1 MPSLSHKSCPYMHG
15 SVSGFSIPFPWI
27 YMSIFVPI
35 WHCLNYISITV
46 NLNICYKIFQLYL
59 LCYCVVT
66 YLLFISYLLLA
77 ILDRLLFHINFR
89 ISLLISTRKI
99 PLEYW
104 MELHWICKSFW
115 GRINIFYNINL
126 LICEYN
132 VSLGHFYFFS
142 IFYSF
147 LERDLAYLLLDL
159 FLGLTFLG
167 DIVNNILK
175 FFSFAHFFY

>member
-1 MPSLSHKSCPYMHG
+1 M
-15 SVSGFSIPFPWI
+15 SVYAWICFWILYSFPWI

-147 LERDLAYLLLDL
+147 LERDRSKTTYA
-159 FLGLTFLG
+159 
-167 DIVNNILK
+167 V
-175 FFSFAHFFY
+175 FSLYTSKECKIWRWDMSLSKSIIHSFN